1 MKLSCRASLIK
12 PSATLAITAKAKKLK
27 SEGKNVVSFGAGEP
41 DFDTPSYIKDA
52 VKDALDKGFTKYTP
66 VSGIDELKNAIHD
79 KFLTDYGVNYENN
92 EILVSCGGKHSLYNL
107 FMVLLNDGDEV
118 IIPSPYWVSY
128 TEIVKLAGG
137 VPVLADTSSNNFK
150 FNLDMLK
157 ESFSSKT
164 KAVIINSPSNPTGVL
179 LDEKDII
186 EIAMFAIEKNILI
199 ITDDIYEKII
209 FDDKKFFNVLMVD
222 KSLKENTVAVNA
234 VSKTYSMTGF
244 RIGYAAGHK
253 EIISAMNNLQSQS
266 TSNPTSFAQYGA
278 LEALRGNLDFTM
290 KMKEEFEK
298 RRNYMLYFFE
308 NEIRT
313 IKLVRPDGAFYIF
326 ADISEVFKNSGS
338 LINSSAKFCSYLLDS
353 YLVAAVPG
361 IEFGN
366 DNYIR
371 LSFATDFNVIKEGLN
386 RIKEAVSIDNLTK
399 NLNNLNKKI

>member
-27 SEGKNVVSFGAGEP
+27 SEGKDVVGFGAGEP

-52 VKDALDKGFTKYTP
+52 VKDALDKGLTKYTP
-66 VSGIDELKNAIHD
+66 VSGIDELKSAVHD

-107 FMVLLNDGDEV
+107 FMVLLDEGDEV

-137 VPVLADTSSNNFK
+137 VPVLVDTSSNGFK

-157 ESFSSKT
+157 ESYSSRT
-164 KAVIINSPSNPTGVL
+164 KAVIINSPSNPTGVMMN
-179 LDEKDII
+179 DKDLID
-186 EIAMFAIEKNILI
+186 IAMFAVEKDLLI
-199 ITDDIYEKII
+199 VTDDIYEKIV

-244 RIGYAAGHK
+244 RIGYAAGKK

-278 LEALRGNLDFTM
+278 LAALRGNLDFTV

-298 RRNYMLYFFE
+298 RRNYMLEFFAT
-308 NEIRT
+308 EIKN
-313 IKLVRPDGAFYIF
+313 INPVKPDGAFYIF
-326 ADISEVFKNSGS
+326 ADVSEVLKSGS
-338 LINSSAKFCSYLLDS
+338 GAIDSSAKFCSYLLDS

-366 DNYIR
+366 DNFIR
-371 LSFATDFNVIKEGLN
+371 LSFATSFDVIKEGLR
-386 RIKEAVSIDNLTK
+386 RIKEASK
-399 NLNNLNKKI
+399 PENLNKINLNKFK